1 MNLLA
6 RANHTSK
13 AWARV
18 SAVAVSAL
26 LIVSCLEVSGFS
38 IQVGQPNKMNADLQP
53 FVGTWQ
59 AKFKGKVFQ
68 TIKLEWKGDKLGGT
82 VSHADINVDPKSGE
96 LIEAEASDGN
106 DAIAEAKLK
115 NGTLLITEAAD
126 DVQFEM
132 KITGA
137 DEAQLQI
144 VIPADA
150 AKEVP
155 TPKPWKLVRV
165 KSKDLQTQVLADKP
179 AATEI

>member
-18 SAVAVSAL
+18 SAAL

-53 FVGTWQ
+53 FVGRWQ

-82 VSHADINVDPKSGE
+82 VSHPRWRLAVLRS
-96 LIEAEASDGN
+96 
-106 DAIAEAKLK
+106 
-115 NGTLLITEAAD
+115 
-126 DVQFEM
+126 
-132 KITGA
+132 
-137 DEAQLQI
+137 
-144 VIPADA
+144 
-150 AKEVP
+150 EVVP
-155 TPKPWKLVRV
+155 HPHR
-165 KSKDLQTQVLADKP
+165 
-179 AATEI
+179 